1 MDTGQIRSGVINRIT
16 VPIFGLILLPLSICS
31 LFPAINDRSRY
42 ISIRPYQTDRSTL
55 NLHISWCLCIIIFS
69 HPNMGD

>member
-1 MDTGQIRSGVINRIT
+1 MDTGQIRSGVINRVTIR
-16 VPIFGLILLPLSICS
+16 IFWLILLPISIY

-42 ISIRPYQTDRSTL
+42 ISIRPYQTDRPTL